1 MKRIADVNPAV
12 AYFSPH
18 TTPVR
23 FSGSAAAID
32 LAPRA
37 AVKVIHD

>member
-12 AYFSPH
+12 AHFSPH
-18 TTPVR
+18 TTLVQ
-23 FSGSAAAID
+23 FSGRAAALD
-32 LAPRA
+32 SAPRA